1 MSTIGLRAPQQSRSQ
16 QTLERILS
24 SSTALITEKS
34 YEDVSVAE
42 IAERARI
49 SVGGFYSRFEN
60 KEALFGTL
68 LDRLGQETDVRIEK
82 ALAKDWSNT
91 SLHELLHFIVSN
103 NAEVYEKYRGVLT
116 VVHIK
121 TRLVRPEDDNARCA
135 YNEHI
140 VTRIEKLLLRK
151 GDEMPHRQPR
161 VAIRTAI
168 ACMSAMLRDAIVF
181 GEVSLY
187 PKPGSRAIVIR
198 HVADV
203 MHRFLAGDAS

>member
-1 MSTIGLRAPQQSRSQ
+1 MDGTGLRTPQQSRSQ

-24 SSTALITEKS
+24 SSTTLIAEKS

-42 IAERARI
+42 IAERAQI

-68 LDRLGQETDVRIEK
+68 LNRLGQETDERIEE
-82 ALAKDWSNT
+82 ALANDWSNT
-91 SLHELLHFIVSN
+91 SLRDLLHFIVTN
-103 NAEVYEKYRGVLT
+103 NAEVYERYRGVLT

-121 TRLVRPEDDNARCA
+121 TRLVRPHDDNARRA
-135 YNEHI
+135 YNERI
-140 VTRIEKLLLRK
+140 VARIEKLILTKR
-151 GDEMPHRQPR
+151 DEIPRRQPR

-181 GEVSLY
+181 GEIGLY
-187 PKPGSRAIVIR
+187 PKPGSRAIVTR
-198 HVADV
+198 HVAEV
-203 MHRFLAGDAS
+203 MRLYLTGEAP